1 MESRV
6 YIVSRRVGLWGVEV
20 YGHVGY
26 YPEERKMGRLFRVDA
41 EVEYRVETMG
51 GDPPID
57 YREIAGLIKDSFS
70 QEGTLIE
77 HIAEG
82 IAHAIMER
90 WALVEKVRIRVHKVH
105 PPVGILA
112 ESAYAEVELSR
123 FAG

>member
-1 MESRV
+1 M
-6 YIVSRRVGLWGVEV
+6 EV

-41 EVEYRVETMG
+41 EVEYRMEAMG

-70 QEGTLIE
+70 REGTLIE

-82 IAHAIMER
+82 IAYAIMER
-90 WALVEKVRIRVHKVH
+90 WAFVEKVRIRVHKVH
-105 PPVGILA
+105 PPIGILA

-123 FAG
+123 SGG